1 MSNIGAKLG
10 WTEAEM
16 APRRGRVLARGGGAG
31 GPRHRS
37 DRQGDA
43 RRNDAEHVRVLE
55 AGRRLPRDQGGRQVK
70 TPVSDEEFWKWCN
83 SWKPCKRCGKKFWG
97 PLCECET
104 RGGK

>member
-1 MSNIGAKLG
+1 
-10 WTEAEM
+10 
-16 APRRGRVLARGGGAG
+16 
-31 GPRHRS
+31 
-37 DRQGDA
+37 
-43 RRNDAEHVRVLE
+43 VLE